1 MKYQKNG
8 KVPLQRQNQ
17 LRKVVLKTPT
27 KVQTNKWNV
36 VKWKY
41 LWKNKTENPFSLQDD
56 EKNWH
61 DRQLLHFMTK
71 TWKFLTCVTLKWL
84 ADNLNMTCSK
94 LVLDLDVTCTRLNMT
109 WTFTHDFTMTWAKLA
124 NDLELTQNWWMW
136 QKLNQL
142 TLFYLWKLK
151 STMTT
156 TTKKTI
162 LRDDE

>member
-1 MKYQKNG
+1 MSNNNNTD
-8 KVPLQRQNQ
+8 R
-17 LRKVVLKTPT
+17 T
-27 KVQTNKWNV
+27 
-36 VKWKY
+36 
-41 LWKNKTENPFSLQDD
+41 NKTEKPFSLQDD

-124 NDLELTQNWWMW
+124 NDLELTRNWWMW

-156 TTKKTI
+156 TTTTTTKKRRYLEMTSSRYATRHLKI
-162 LRDDE
+162 VCLYIIEL